1 MACVAVRVGAV
12 KLGDVMDAGDASATF
27 TGGISRDGSG
37 SAVGSGKLVTVSA
50 LSQPPSGGS
59 GSEPRVVIAGTSFV
73 VEGAGARGAP
83 GATAGARGDCALPMG
98 GTGWPARGTEGD

>member
-1 MACVAVRVGAV
+1 MGAV

-27 TGGISRDGSG
+27 TGGTSRDGSG

-59 GSEPRVVIAGTSFV
+59 GSEPRVVIAGASFV
-73 VEGAGARGAP
+73 VDGAGGRAA

-98 GTGWPARGTEGD
+98 GTGWPARGTEGA